1 MFPAL
6 TSQRVRA
13 GFTLTELMIVVAV
26 IGLLAAI
33 ALPSFARARERSVNV
48 RFAADLQ
55 VAKAA
60 FTEYSMEHGDYPPD
74 TMPGEMPE
82 GMADY
87 LRRIAWTKATA
98 IGGQWDWDRGTF
110 GFKGGVSVYHPT
122 ASNDQ
127 MLQVDN
133 TIDDGNLATGEFR
146 SRSEGYI
153 GIIEE

>member
-1 MFPAL
+1 
-6 TSQRVRA
+6 
-13 GFTLTELMIVVAV
+13 MIVVAV

-33 ALPSFARARERSVNV
+33 AVPSFARARERSVNV

-60 FTEYSMEHGDYPPD
+60 FTEYSMDQGKYPPD

-87 LRRIAWTKATA
+87 LRRIAWTKVTT
-98 IGGQWDWDRGTF
+98 IGGRWDWDRSTF
-110 GFKGGVSVYHPT
+110 GFQAGVSVYHPT

-127 MLQVDN
+127 MLKIDN